1 MIRPSTMIAKRVIH
15 PQHLASH
22 IAMPLPATTDQ
33 PKGVSLLTATAIVIA
48 NMVGTGIFT
57 SLGYQV
63 TDLPS
68 GFTLM
73 VLWAL
78 GGLCAFCGALAYG
91 ELAAAM
97 PKSGGEYQF
106 LSRTFHPCV
115 GFVAGWLSATV
126 GFAAPIALAAMAL
139 GKYFHGISSA
149 VTPLTLSIVVVTLVT
164 CVHLGGVNLGAK
176 FQNIATWLKVLLI
189 LVFIVAGF
197 CVSPGQPVNFLPA
210 ASDLKLIT
218 SPAFAISLV
227 FVMYAYAGW
236 NAATYIVG
244 EIRDPQRNVPL
255 AIGIGTFTV
264 SLLYIALNA
273 VFLHVAPMAA
283 MAGQVDVAH
292 VAADYIFGP
301 TGGRIMSGLIC
312 LGLVSSISAMTWV
325 GPRVTQALGQDLRL
339 LAPLAST
346 SKNGVP
352 WVALLAQLII
362 VIVLLLTAS
371 FEKVLSYVQFSI
383 QFCSFLTVVGLM
395 VLRHTKPD
403 LPRPVRCWG
412 YPFTPLIFLSISLWM
427 MIWQLL
433 NQTRESIAGLVTI
446 LIGVFIYWLS
456 PKNVQASDAP

>member
-1 MIRPSTMIAKRVIH
+1 MPS
-15 PQHLASH
+15 
-22 IAMPLPATTDQ
+22 LPTDP
-33 PKGVSLLTATAIVIA
+33 PKGISLLTATAIVIA

-73 VLWAL
+73 ALWAL
-78 GGLCAFCGALAYG
+78 GGVCAFCGALAYG
-91 ELAAAM
+91 ELAATM

-139 GKYFHGISSA
+139 GKYFSGISS
-149 VTPLTLSIVVVTLVT
+149 VISPLTLSLMVVTLVT
-164 CVHLGGVNLGAK
+164 CVHFGGIQIGAR
-176 FQNIATWLKVLLI
+176 FQNVATWLKVLLI
-189 LVFIVAGF
+189 LVFIIAGF
-197 CVSPGQPVNFLPA
+197 CVGPGQPVNFLPS
-210 ASDLKLIT
+210 ASDVKLIT

-255 AIGIGTFTV
+255 AIGIGTFVV

-273 VFLHVAPMAA
+273 VFLHVAPISAL
-283 MAGQVDVAH
+283 AGQVDVAH

-339 LAPLAST
+339 LAPLAAST
-346 SKNGVP
+346 KSGVP
-352 WVALLAQLII
+352 WAALLAQLLI
-362 VIVLLLTAS
+362 VVLLLLTAT

-395 VLRHTKPD
+395 RLRRTHPE

-412 YPFTPLIFLSISLWM
+412 YPFTPIVFLAISLWM
-427 MIWQLL
+427 MVWQLL
-433 NQTRESIAGLVTI
+433 NQTRESLAGLVTI
-446 LIGVFIYWLS
+446 LVGVLIYWLS
-456 PKNVQASDAP
+456 PKNAPDSVEG